1 MKDMVFYKLPL
12 GLGLSKLA
20 SVTFGSIK
28 MLMKMSLH
36 FFLAI
41 DGVGWQCG
49 KPVKDSLGH

>member
-1 MKDMVFYKLPL
+1 MVFYKLSL

-20 SVTFGSIK
+20 NVTFGSIK

-41 DGVGWQCG
+41 DRVGWQCG